1 MILDKL
7 FKNLIYKLFQ
17 KVKMEKKEFEN
28 IDLARLK
35 AIAESYNTVR
45 WYYDEEEKKGTIIYD
60 KQDEVIF

>member
-1 MILDKL
+1 MRLDKL
-7 FKNLIYKLFQ
+7 FKKLIYELFQ
-17 KVKMEKKEFEN
+17 KVKIEKEEFEN

-60 KQDEVIF
+60 K